1 MALKHRAQQRLR
13 KLLADRGERLAPAAR
28 AGLADL
34 PAGWARAV
42 EGMMAQVEEVLTGGE
57 RQAFRWTE
65 LAARD
70 GRLAVAWS
78 GAQDSAVLIEQIA
91 EAAAA
96 ELARSCVDCGLP
108 ALGRGAMA
116 GRGRGGPHC
125 LLHAGLGSAF
135 AEWRAAAGELRRGIG
150 ELLGRFTSTA
160 ARTKAAA
167 AALPAL
173 MAEAQTYL
181 KAPDGDAA
189 VIIRQIREALQ
200 RLDREARRSVGVS
213 LTERG

>member
-1 MALKHRAQQRLR
+1 MALKHRAQQRLS
-13 KLLADRGERLAPAAR
+13 KLLRTRTGRVDAAAR
-28 AGLADL
+28 AGLAAL

-42 EGMMAQVEEVLTGGE
+42 DGMMAQVEEVLTGAE
-57 RQAFRWTE
+57 RQAFRWTT
-65 LAARD
+65 LAARE
-70 GRLAVAWS
+70 GRLDVAWT

-96 ELARSCVDCGLP
+96 ELAHSCVDCGLP
-108 ALGRGAMA
+108 ALGRGAAA
-116 GRGRGGPHC
+116 GRGKGGPHC
-125 LLHAGLGSAF
+125 LLHAGLGTAF
-135 AEWRAAAGELRRGIG
+135 TEWRAAAGELRRGLG
-150 ELLGRFTSTA
+150 ELLGRFSSSA

-181 KAPDGDAA
+181 RRPDGDAP